1 LKLFDG
7 SLSSFEDWDGG
18 NNDGSSVSR
27 GDFKVKWVGLYRH
40 LGLRLQWRKKR
51 NGTHFVMRWINQK
64 ELFDDMLFDIPRL
77 YISACSNSVQL
88 VPFHPI
94 LMSILFHHYK
104 ELKECMAWVEGMMR
118 VKVEL

>member
-1 LKLFDG
+1 MEERRWKPFRNALDKKSDREKFD
-7 SLSSFEDWDGG
+7 
-18 NNDGSSVSR
+18 
-27 GDFKVKWVGLYRH
+27 
-40 LGLRLQWRKKR
+40 Q
-51 NGTHFVMRWINQK
+51 M
-64 ELFDDMLFDIPRL
+64 FDIPKF

-94 LMSILFHHYK
+94 LMSILFHHHK